1 MKILHIA
8 YFGRSGKLNGIYE
21 AVTCLANAQIKLNND
36 VKIAITTKQ
45 SVVDEQYIYYTPT
58 TKKLR
63 LYLIVTS
70 LISWCL
76 TLCTKYNR

>member
-8 YFGRSGKLNGIYE
+8 YFGRRGKLNGIYE

-45 SVVDEQYIYYTPT
+45 SVVDEQFIYYTPT
-58 TKKLR
+58 TKEIKTL
-63 LYLIVTS
+63 LVTS
-70 LISWCL
+70 LILWCL
-76 TLCTKYNR
+76 TLYTKYNR